1 MEQATDIELLRRYT
15 EENSEEAFATLVRR
29 HVNLVYSTARRQV
42 QDATM
47 AEEVTQ
53 ATFIVL
59 ARKARSLNGKT
70 ILSAWL
76 YRTARFAAADARKV
90 QMRRMKY
97 EQEVACMEPPQAD
110 TTWQEI
116 EPLLDDAMNSL
127 GERDRAALL
136 LRFFENKSLREVGS
150 ALGVSDDTAQK
161 RINRALERLR
171 KTFVRDGVT
180 LSVTALT
187 A

>member
-1 MEQATDIELLRRYT
+1 MEHATDIELLRSYS
-15 EENSEEAFATLVRR
+15 EDGSEEAFAMLVRR
-29 HVNLVYSTARRQV
+29 HINLVFSTARRQV
-42 QDATM
+42 QDNAM

-59 ARKARSLNGKT
+59 ARKARSLNDKT

-90 QMRRMKY
+90 QTRRMKY
-97 EQEVACMEPPQAD
+97 EQEAARMEPSQAD
-110 TTWQEI
+110 ATWQEI

-127 GERDRAALL
+127 GEDDRAALL
-136 LRFFENKSLREVGS
+136 LRFFENKSLREVGT

-161 RINRALERLR
+161 RVTRALERLR
-171 KTFVRDGVT
+171 KTFAAMASCSPLPR
-180 LSVTALT
+180 
-187 A
+187 